1 MAAELPSTQVMSIA
15 RPAIRPQTRTKVIE
29 ILAGNAN
36 GCLQELGY
44 SPGLLERNRYLD
56 DACTKLQTANQ
67 QLLTTNQQL
76 TTLSDALKRDNKA
89 LRAFL
94 EQLTDKCKTYQEE
107 NVKLYEDN
115 TKLVSEVRT
124 HEEMSGQDISVI
136 VGQYALLKNQYADAV
151 KELQLRTT
159 QMVSMAAN
167 ANASAPQPAASGS
180 NTPREIRPVPGE
192 CSLSHC
198 RLGLLTRR
206 YQWSLYRYRPSV
218 FHFAERSLSM
228 HF

>member
-1 MAAELPSTQVMSIA
+1 M
-15 RPAIRPQTRTKVIE
+15 
-29 ILAGNAN
+29 
-36 GCLQELGY
+36 
-44 SPGLLERNRYLD
+44 
-56 DACTKLQTANQ
+56 
-67 QLLTTNQQL
+67 
-76 TTLSDALKRDNKA
+76 
-89 LRAFL
+89 
-94 EQLTDKCKTYQEE
+94 
-107 NVKLYEDN
+107 
-115 TKLVSEVRT
+115 
-124 HEEMSGQDISVI
+124 I

-167 ANASAPQPAASGS
+167 ASASAPQPVASGS

-228 HF
+228 HFSSNVAYRRRSCKLFQCNPTGRSRTLPATPNPLQET